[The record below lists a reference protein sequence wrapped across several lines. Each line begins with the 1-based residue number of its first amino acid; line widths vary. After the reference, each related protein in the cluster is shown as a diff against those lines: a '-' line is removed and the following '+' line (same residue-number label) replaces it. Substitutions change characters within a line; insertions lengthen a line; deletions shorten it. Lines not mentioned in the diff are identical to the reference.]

1 MNDFGMMSK
10 LSFFYRIEDKNS
22 VLKVHKNHLSNKK
35 KIVNKLAKIDAIIFP
50 LELFQ

>member
-35 KIVNKLAKIDAIIFP
+35 IVNKLAKIDAIIFP
-50 LELFQ
+50 SELYQ